1 MSVNRGE
8 VQKLEFWNST
18 MIKDQSED
26 TSTEDRKRTTY
37 EVWCPWNQVKK
48 GREASIILNAV
59 VGSCKTKKNNW
70 IWDLA
75 MWRSL
80 TKFDWSGWSES
91 VIGVDLRKNVG
102 RAFED

>member
-37 EVWCPWNQVKK
+37 EVWCP
-48 GREASIILNAV
+48 
-59 VGSCKTKKNNW
+59 
-70 IWDLA
+70 
-75 MWRSL
+75 
-80 TKFDWSGWSES
+80 
-91 VIGVDLRKNVG
+91 
-102 RAFED
+102 